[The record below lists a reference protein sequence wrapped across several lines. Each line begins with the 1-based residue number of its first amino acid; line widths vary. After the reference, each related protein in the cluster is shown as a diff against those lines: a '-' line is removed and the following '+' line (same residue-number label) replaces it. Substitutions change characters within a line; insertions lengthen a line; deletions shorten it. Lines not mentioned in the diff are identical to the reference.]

1 MISESTTMTPDPPHP
16 TASDLPWQR
25 CPLFAALPEHHL
37 ARLCRI
43 VVPKAFAKGAFL
55 FHEGQPCNGFYVLLA
70 GAVLL
75 TRFTGADGRETPLH
89 PVAPGQSFA
98 EAALFGR
105 RAFPASAVATLPSR
119 VAFFPGPAFLAQL
132 QEDPELALA
141 LLASQSRWLQRLV
154 ARLAQLGSQDAE
166 ARLREWLRDA
176 AAGTGVARIQGTK
189 KDLAAQLGMTP
200 ETLSRTLAVLRRAGL
215 VAVEGRRILLQGP
228 L

>member
-1 MISESTTMTPDPPHP
+1 MMIREQPDPDPN
-16 TASDLPWQR
+16 DLPWQR
-25 CPLFAALPEHHL
+25 CPLFAALPERHL
-37 ARLCRI
+37 ARLQRI
-43 VVPKAFAKGAFL
+43 VVRKDFDRGAFL
-55 FHEGQPCNGFYVLLA
+55 FHEGQPCNGFFVLLA

-75 TRFTGADGRETPLH
+75 TRFTGADGKETPLH

-105 RAFPASAVATLPSR
+105 MAFPATAVATLPAR
-119 VAFFPGPAFLAQL
+119 TAFFPGPAFLAQL

-166 ARLREWLRDA
+166 TRLREWLRNA

-189 KDLAAQLGMTP
+189 KDLASQLGMTP
-200 ETLSRTLAVLRRAGL
+200 ETLSRTLAVLRKAGL

>member
-1 MISESTTMTPDPPHP
+1 MMTRNQPDPTP
-16 TASDLPWQR
+16 TDLPWQR
-25 CPLFAALPEHHL
+25 CPLFAALPERHL
-37 ARLCRI
+37 ARLSRI
-43 VVPKAFAKGAFL
+43 VLPKAFEKGGFL
-55 FHEGQPCNGFYVLLA
+55 FHEGEPCSGFFVLLS

-75 TRFTGADGRETPLH
+75 TRFAGADGKETPLH

-105 RAFPASAVATLPSR
+105 MAFPATAVATLPSR
-119 VAFFPGPAFLAQL
+119 AAFFPGAAFLAQL

-166 ARLREWLRDA
+166 TRLREWLRE
-176 AAGTGVARIQGTK
+176 AAGATRVARIAGTK

-200 ETLSRTLAVLRRAGL
+200 ETLSRALAALRDAGL
-215 VAVEGRRILLQGP
+215 VAVQGKSIQLLGRL
-228 L
+228 